1 MGLIMK
7 KTYLIAFLSLS
18 LFLTGCIDQK
28 VTTSSAGGGGDVTT
42 QTNGDNGGGTTGS
55 TGNTGTTG
63 TNGSTGTGTGTTCYG
78 TQSDGSGTGTP
89 IHHLNLFLA
98 GYQDWYP
105 QYNGD
110 SLAQQ
115 TFITPQE
122 ASILFSS
129 DSRLRVRFMV
139 KPQPQPPSNQ
149 TYCYGRNTGVQ
160 IQHYGKLKFEIH
172 LRDIQCSNGSTTSCP
187 SGQYVLGP
195 RYGGPIYVGPIDVD
209 SCSPVIDLGHLR
221 NQSNF
226 GTTVEVAAVKSD
238 QYCQINGTFC
248 ESEKN
253 VRSIDCWQMTMQVVT
268 DSTQDFN

>member
-1 MGLIMK
+1 MK
-7 KTYLIAFLSLS
+7 KTYLITLLTLSLIMTS
-18 LFLTGCIDQK
+18 CIDQK
-28 VTTSSAGGGGDVTT
+28 TSTSSGGGGGDIST
-42 QTNGDNGGGTTGS
+42 QTNGDNGGSTTGTNGS
-55 TGNTGTTG
+55 GGTTG
-63 TNGSTGTGTGTTCYG
+63 TNGGGYTGTGATCNGNTT
-78 TQSDGSGTGTP
+78 DGQGPGTP
-89 IHHLNLFLA
+89 IHHMNLFLA
-98 GYQDWYP
+98 GFQNWVP
-105 QYNGD
+105 QVNGD

-129 DSRLRVRFMV
+129 DSRLRVRFQV
-139 KPQPQPPSNQ
+139 KAQPQPPSNQ

-172 LRDIQCSNGSTTSCP
+172 LRDVLCSTGSTTSCP
-187 SGQYVLGP
+187 SNSYVLGP
-195 RYGGPIYVGPIDVD
+195 RYGGPIFVGPVNVNE
-209 SCSPVIDLGHLR
+209 CSPVIDLGHLR

-238 QYCQINGTFC
+238 QYCQINGSFC
-248 ESEKN
+248 EAEKN

>member
-1 MGLIMK
+1 MK
-7 KTYLIAFLSLS
+7 KFSLLALLFTSLVLS
-18 LFLTGCIDQK
+18 GCVDQK
-28 VTTSSAGGGGDVTT
+28 TTTSSSTGKDNIGNQGGTTGGVNTGGGDTGG
-42 QTNGDNGGGTTGS
+42 GDNGGGTNPS
-55 TGNTGTTG
+55 
-63 TNGSTGTGTGTTCYG
+63 GTGATCYG

-105 QYNGD
+105 QVNND

-139 KPQPQPPSNQ
+139 KPQPQPPSGQ

-160 IQHYGKLKFEIH
+160 IPHYGKLKFEIH
-172 LRDIQCSNGSTTSCP
+172 LRDIRCSNGSTTSCP

-195 RYGGPIYVGPIDVD
+195 RYGGPIYVGPVNINE
-209 SCSPVIDLGHLR
+209 CSNVIDLGHLR

-238 QYCQINGTFC
+238 QTCNANGTFC
-248 ESEKN
+248 DAEKN